1 MLLCRLLSALA
12 GRSRASAADPTRD
25 NRTGGFDTT
34 PCISGN
40 TLQCSGRYA
49 VPRAFLPWESAQIS
63 DTAAQGD
70 FLGTTSLM
78 EQRDDS
84 IVPPLTCGVCVGG
97 GADATPALRASQDS
111 PVHKR
116 RMERPRL
123 CWCRLGSCDGYNL
136 KIAFRGVSYPPADA
150 QTVHGMT
157 FETFQRLCVTYLGF
171 TSSSSDKEFL
181 WLKYNATVVQ
191 KKNWKL
197 SIFHF
202 PSDKVR
208 LMNGFSKI
216 VNNGVV
222 GHPTVS
228 TELVRLRTEAVMS
241 GGKTVQEAIGI
252 DLHRRAYVARDLLAS
267 AVHAVQSIVAGDD
280 KKRKQ
285 DRTTPSKMV
294 MPKTTADAHAEVSE
308 ARRRA
313 NTADAVVDVLHDELE
328 DTWHGMDYVSQD
340 AEELSHLK
348 ERVQS
353 VLEEQN
359 LLLRAVRAII
369 IIIIII
375 KSIISIY
382 HQSEQGR
389 TSASLDG
396 S

>member
-150 QTVHGMT
+150 QNVHGMT

-181 WLKYNATVVQ
+181 WLKYNATVEQ

-294 MPKTTADAHAEVSE
+294 MLKTDAEVRM
-308 ARRRA
+308 RRCGKPGAEPTRPMLSWTCCMT
-313 NTADAVVDVLHDELE
+313 NWKTL
-328 DTWHGMDYVSQD
+328 GMAWTTYRKMRRSCHTSRSACSQS
-340 AEELSHLK
+340 LRS
-348 ERVQS
+348 RICCCVQYGP
-353 VLEEQN
+353 
-359 LLLRAVRAII
+359 LLLLLLLL
-369 IIIIII
+369 
-375 KSIISIY
+375 
-382 HQSEQGR
+382 
-389 TSASLDG
+389 SL
-396 S
+396 